1 MVMIVVTPR
10 IFHNNDTNNAHN
22 NKHNNKRNRNND
34 GRANETN
41 QNNQDDA
48 PVGPATYVYGM
59 NEELLLGWRAKVDTP
74 DDKELS
80 LPLNEIWEDGKAP
93 DDTILVVAQWYDN
106 HNAETPGLTWGRL
119 RKMQAD
125 RQSSSPAFGNI
136 LEGTQKETKHK
147 ITVSQRVDRRLL
159 MCMYEQESLVCS
171 INIGDFAFVKK

>member
-1 MVMIVVTPR
+1 MVAEDAVEWSRSGARTGRLRSMNCDTNNGDDRRNPENIN
-10 IFHNNDTNNAHN
+10 NNDTSNAHN
-22 NKHNNKRNRNND
+22 NQHNNKRNRNND
-34 GRANETN
+34 GRANESN

-59 NEELLLGWRAKVDTP
+59 NEELLLGLRAKVETP
-74 DDKELS
+74 DDKELP

-106 HNAETPGLTWGRL
+106 HNAEIPGLTWGRL

-136 LEGTQKETKHK
+136 LEGTQK
-147 ITVSQRVDRRLL
+147 L
-159 MCMYEQESLVCS
+159 ES
-171 INIGDFAFVKK
+171 